1 MVTPNITFGSSF
13 DKKKRRAL
21 INVWLLFGVDSFFTC
36 FLEIFVTH
44 LPLKLGFEISLE
56 LGKG

>member
-1 MVTPNITFGSSF
+1 MVTPNITLGSSF

-36 FLEIFVTH
+36 FLKIFVTH
-44 LPLKLGFEISLE
+44 LPLKLGFEMSLE
-56 LGKG
+56 LG